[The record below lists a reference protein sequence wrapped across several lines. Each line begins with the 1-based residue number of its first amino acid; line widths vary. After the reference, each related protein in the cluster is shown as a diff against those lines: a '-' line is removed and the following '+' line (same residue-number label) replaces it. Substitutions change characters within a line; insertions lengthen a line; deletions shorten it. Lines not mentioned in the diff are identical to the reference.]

1 VGEEHADYVRYD
13 RKHVLTASRRPRG
26 QVLRGG
32 EAPLENRESRTMT
45 HIIIA
50 ATPAYGHVAPLRT
63 IAADLVRRGERV
75 TFLTSSSFR
84 ASIEE
89 TGARF
94 AALPGEADFDI
105 ADLVAQ
111 HPERAAL
118 QPGPEALAWDLTHV
132 FIKPIPLQHAAL
144 QELLA
149 EHEGEPTV
157 VLHDTSYLGAMPM
170 GLGAPG
176 IRPAAVIGIG
186 IVPLTMSSIDT
197 APFGLG
203 LPPDS
208 SSEGRA
214 RNIEANRAVQGALA
228 EIQNLARTTVHS
240 TGATEELP
248 FFLDA
253 AVTVPDRYLHLSIED
268 LEYPRSDAPAS
279 LRFVGAVPDERS
291 TRPVALPEW
300 WSEVQ
305 AAERVVAVTQGTIAN
320 HDLTELIE
328 PALEALADLDVLVV
342 ATLGRDARLAD
353 VPANARVAEFIPFA
367 ELLPHTTVLVSN
379 GGYGGVQ
386 QALWHG
392 VPMVLAGQS
401 EDKVEVTARTA
412 WAGAAINLAT
422 QRPAVAD
429 IRKAVEN
436 VLDTPTYRERAV
448 LLSAQYR
455 KHDALTEIHASIGEL
470 IAQRGA

>member
-1 VGEEHADYVRYD
+1 
-13 RKHVLTASRRPRG
+13 
-26 QVLRGG
+26 
-32 EAPLENRESRTMT
+32 MT
-45 HIIIA
+45 RIIIA
-50 ATPAYGHVAPLRT
+50 ATPAFGHVAPLRP
-63 IAADLVRRGERV
+63 IAADLVRRGEQV
-75 TFLTSSSFR
+75 TFLSGSAFR

-94 AALPGEADFDI
+94 VALPGEADFDI
-105 ADLVAQ
+105 AELVAR
-111 HPERAAL
+111 HPERAEL
-118 QPGPEALAWDLTHV
+118 EPGPAALSWDLTHV

-149 EHEGEPTV
+149 EDDGEPAV

-186 IVPLTMSSIDT
+186 IVPLTMSSTDT

-203 LPPDS
+203 LPPDAS
-208 SSEGRA
+208 PEGRA
-214 RNIEANRAVQGALA
+214 RNIEANRAVQGAFA
-228 EIQNLARTTVHS
+228 EIQSLAAETVRA
-240 TGATEELP
+240 TGATRELP

-300 WSEVQ
+300 WSEVE
-305 AAERVVAVTQGTIAN
+305 AAERVVVVTQGTIAN
-320 HDLTELIE
+320 LDFTELIE

-342 ATLGRDARLAD
+342 ATLGRDAQLAD

-367 ELLPHTTVLVSN
+367 ELLPHTSVLVSN
-379 GGYGGVQ
+379 GGFGGVQ
-386 QALWHG
+386 HALWHG

-412 WAGAAINLAT
+412 WAGAAVNLAT

-429 IRKAVEN
+429 IRRAVES
-436 VLDTPTYRERAV
+436 VLDTPAFRERAEQ
-448 LLSAQYR
+448 LGAQYE
-455 KHDALTEIHASIGEL
+455 KHDALAEIHASIGEL
-470 IAQRGA
+470 IAQRAA

>member
-1 VGEEHADYVRYD
+1 
-13 RKHVLTASRRPRG
+13 
-26 QVLRGG
+26 
-32 EAPLENRESRTMT
+32 MT

-75 TFLTSSSFR
+75 TFLTSSGFR

-94 AALPGEADFDI
+94 VALPGEADFDI
-105 ADLVAQ
+105 AELVAR
-111 HPERAAL
+111 HPERAEL
-118 QPGPEALAWDLTHV
+118 EPGPAALAWDLTHV

-144 QELLA
+144 PELLA
-149 EHEGEPTV
+149 ESDGEPTV

-176 IRPAAVIGIG
+176 IRPTAVIGIG

-203 LPPDS
+203 LPPDAS
-208 SSEGRA
+208 PEGRA

-228 EIQNLARTTVHS
+228 EIQDLARATVRS
-240 TGATEELP
+240 TGATRELP

-291 TRPVALPEW
+291 TRPVAPPEW
-300 WSEVQ
+300 WPELE
-305 AAERVVAVTQGTIAN
+305 AAERVVVVTQGTIAN
-320 HDLTELIE
+320 HDLSELIE
-328 PALEALADLDVLVV
+328 PALEALADLDALVI
-342 ATLGRDARLAD
+342 ATLGRDARPAE

-386 QALWHG
+386 QALRHG

-412 WAGAAINLAT
+412 WAGAAVNLAT

-429 IRKAVEN
+429 IRKAVED
-436 VLDTPTYRERAV
+436 VLDTPAYRERAV
-448 LLSAQYR
+448 QLSAQYE
-455 KHDALTEIHASIGEL
+455 KHDALAEIHASIGEL
-470 IAQRGA
+470 VARRSA